1 MQLKIITYSL
11 YIDNKWTIEYIDESI
26 VRLYEL
32 PIEFECIGNTRDVS
46 PINSLKS
53 AGQYL
58 AADWNFEVY
67 PYCPIRC
74 NGKWGFV
81 DNQLKIV
88 CNCIFDDVGYEVETH
103 CGGCWRPTEFY
114 HYVEWS
120 KNNRCPITFN
130 NEPFEIDKDLNLYTL
145 DNKFIRSYL
154 YYNNTSDEYKT
165 KLRELPKVT
174 LDAISELCRGML
186 PSEYRSHPWDLP
198 YGDKNFAKIFD
209 QEDQLNGYAAAYTN
223 WHKGKL
229 RIAFDHMPTDTFVGE
244 IAVIDWACGQG
255 LATIFLHEYLEEKG
269 YNCRI
274 KEVILIE
281 PSEKAL
287 DRAKFNI
294 EAIDSKITV
303 STVNNYYFNSKY
315 AREDYKTEF
324 GEPFS
329 LTHDTD
335 HGKYS
340 SFDVLFKYLRVVDD
354 DVMGP
359 SDSQIGNIKHLHGA
373 VRLIRRSLTDTNPA
387 LDMLNSYCLL
397 FLGVG
402 DNKNLVNEM
411 RNSYISAYKEFR
423 ERSIHNFPDFYAN
436 MKRFKEEIQKKG
448 RNVVDAKEMLLI
460 KGWEAE
466 AELIIHSSWVKM
478 FRDKFVGVTKD
489 NVQSSKNKK

>member
-209 QEDQLNGYAAAYTN
+209 QEDELNGYAAAYTD

-294 EAIDSKITV
+294 EAIDSKIKV
-303 STVNNYYFNSKY
+303 STVNKKLDEVTDFDIKLFEKRKAVHLFSNIFDIQGISLKHI
-315 AREDYKTEF
+315 TEN
-324 GEPFS
+324 
-329 LTHDTD
+329 L
-335 HGKYS
+335 
-340 SFDVLFKYLRVVDD
+340 
-354 DVMGP
+354 
-359 SDSQIGNIKHLHGA
+359 
-373 VRLIRRSLTDTNPA
+373 
-387 LDMLNSYCLL
+387 
-397 FLGVG
+397 
-402 DNKNLVNEM
+402 LVNL
-411 RNSYISAYKEFR
+411 S
-423 ERSIHNFPDFYAN
+423 
-436 MKRFKEEIQKKG
+436 
-448 RNVVDAKEMLLI
+448 
-460 KGWEAE
+460 
-466 AELIIHSSWVKM
+466 
-478 FRDKFVGVTKD
+478 KD
-489 NVQSSKNKK
+489 NYIICVSPY